1 MAGNTALVCMAV
13 FKGVGKRLHTLLFH
27 PALGKPQAFF
37 HRRTL
42 LLESYFLS
50 FSFIYVHHHHGERPN
65 VYNVICFFNDVNKDE
80 FWGRGWQRGEGGAEG
95 GGGR

>member
-27 PALGKPQAFF
+27 PDLGKPQAFF
-37 HRRTL
+37 HRQIL

-50 FSFIYVHHHHGERPN
+50 FSFIDVHHHHSEGPN
-65 VYNVICFFNDVNKDE
+65 VYNVFFYFFIFLIK
-80 FWGRGWQRGEGGAEG
+80 
-95 GGGR
+95 